1 MGERIHPGRRRQ
13 IRRQSDRQRRI
24 GNDEFRHHR
33 RMEDHF
39 LDGRGLVGND
49 RRAAGLG
56 TGACR
61 GRHGDHGSDAGHF
74 GAAPIVAHV
83 LEIPELSS
91 LARKERHGLAG
102 IQGAAVIGV
111 PDENVGEVVKAF
123 IVLDPA
129 KQGQV
134 TAEDIR
140 TWAKDKIT
148 WYKIPTVIEFREE
161 LPTTMVGKVLRRVL
175 KEEELAKGKR
185 DEKRVG

>member
-1 MGERIHPGRRRQ
+1 VENLLHKNP
-13 IRRQSDRQRRI
+13 
-24 GNDEFRHHR
+24 
-33 RMEDHF
+33 
-39 LDGRGLVGND
+39 
-49 RRAAGLG
+49 
-56 TGACR
+56 
-61 GRHGDHGSDAGHF
+61 
-74 GAAPIVAHV
+74 
-83 LEIPELSS
+83 
-91 LARKERHGLAG
+91 G

-129 KQGQV
+129 KRGQV